1 MFFFFFGQ
9 GLVEH
14 IFVDILWDYGW
25 TLYEKKNKKVMFDEK
40 MGKVSKGETKK
51 NKKREKKR
59 KVFHC
64 VLKILC

>member
-1 MFFFFFGQ
+1 MFYMFLFSFGQ

-51 NKKREKKR
+51 K
-59 KVFHC
+59 
-64 VLKILC
+64 